1 MREQCHTVNALNP
14 RSKRCVDDVGPV
26 VVANEH
32 AALQRMEPIANLV
45 TLENP
50 PQTAR
55 AEWFHL
61 FSTALIIH
69 TQGGNG
75 GLGQSTPPRE
85 RTGRDASVEKQHGVP
100 GILGHRLR

>member
-1 MREQCHTVNALNP
+1 MTARLLSKTMREQCHTVNALNP

-45 TLENP
+45 TLENQ
-50 PQTAR
+50 PQRAR

-61 FSTALIIH
+61 ISTAHIID
-69 TQGGNG
+69 TQSGYGG
-75 GLGQSTPPRE
+75 
-85 RTGRDASVEKQHGVP
+85 
-100 GILGHRLR
+100 